1 MRRVIL
7 MAAVALAAGFATG
20 ARADEGFGFSLQ
32 GQVGAGQTAR
42 DVKTDVNVVYG
53 LILGFHFLGP
63 LGVEADYHHAENDVS
78 GGHGTIKQDGI
89 FGHVRLDIGHAVVVP
104 FLYAGVGWVHFHGTA
119 AAVSGG
125 ADRAVIPGGVGLE
138 FQAKPLVV
146 GARAEYQW
154 NTQTIASQHVDFWK
168 AVGTVGFQF

>member
-7 MAAVALAAGFATG
+7 TAAVALAAGFATG
-20 ARADEGFGFSLQ
+20 ARADEGLGFSLQ
-32 GQVGAGQTAR
+32 GQVGAGETAR
-42 DVKTDVNVVYG
+42 DVKTNVNVVYG
-53 LILGFHFLGP
+53 LIAGFHFLGP
-63 LGVEADYHHAENDVS
+63 LGLEADYQHAENDVS
-78 GGHGTIKQDGI
+78 GGLGIVKQDGI